1 MNLLTSKEELISKF
15 TFPSDGNV
23 AKAFNKY
30 VNLIIENSEGEFEP
44 SKVITLSVI
53 TYFLTLISDN
63 SKRFFSKGIDIDTS
77 TMYSAC
83 DEALKL
89 IQMTKL
95 VNTNDLTT
103 DMLYSRSVSW
113 QRGDAPSEEEF
124 KDCFKTNAENITE
137 EMINAGNIIVLL
149 PFKEAFSTIYPRKN
163 FAPYRY
169 TVLYN
174 SEKSE
179 LPDYFIWEI
188 PTKSSPK
195 HKFKTIQLFPNSKA
209 ENGFVYA
216 IKSLLPDIAK
226 ELSIKAVN
234 DITLIYFCLLL
245 VTLVKKYGHQKLT
258 YDKLEEYFK
267 LKFFCYDAV
276 RQALIKRAVQGS
288 VYKREAKEEERL
300 KKLYTTS
307 FMTLQSNTKQAQE
320 VASKSAYV
328 KDFSLVELDGTGT
341 AKTKVDYDKFDT
353 LQKGW
358 KHVYGLLP
366 KMSSKPKLRFRKL
379 GHYKAIGVYFPY
391 FNCICVDVR
400 NTTSFVHEYGHYLD
414 YQKYN
419 RPSLNN
425 NDFLDFTLTYRKELQ
440 PVLDNKSKLNY
451 YTLPTEIFARCFEV
465 YIYSQN
471 QNDSELAMYLD
482 SRRFNS
488 AEYQPILKHWQE
500 LKTLMKGI
508 IK

>member
-30 VNLIIENSEGEFEP
+30 VNLIIENSEGEFEL
-44 SKVITLSVI
+44 SKVITFSVI
-53 TYFLTLISDN
+53 TYYLTLISDN
-63 SKRFFSKGIDIDTS
+63 SKRFFSRGIDVDTS
-77 TMYSAC
+77 TMYSAF
-83 DEALKL
+83 DKTLNL

-95 VNTNDLTT
+95 VNSQDLTT
-103 DMLYSRSVSW
+103 DMLYSHSVSW
-113 QRGDAPSEEEF
+113 QRNDAPSNEEF
-124 KDCFKTNAENITE
+124 KEYFKTNAKNVTD
-137 EMINAGNIIVLL
+137 EMIATGNIIVLL
-149 PFKEAFSTIYPRKN
+149 PFKEAFDIIYPRKN

-174 SEKSE
+174 SSENE

-188 PTKSSPK
+188 PTKTSPRY
-195 HKFKTIQLFPNSKA
+195 KFKTINLFPNSKT
-209 ENGFVYA
+209 ENGFVLA
-216 IKSLLPDIAK
+216 IKSLMPDIAK
-226 ELSIKAVN
+226 SLSIKN
-234 DITLIYFCLLL
+234 ITDITLIYFCLML
-245 VTLVKKYGHQKLT
+245 VSLMKKYGHQKLT
-258 YDKLEEYFK
+258 YDKLESYFK

-276 RQALIKRAVQGS
+276 RQALVKKAVQGS

-307 FMTLQSNTKQAQE
+307 FMTLQSNTKKAQE
-320 VASKSAYV
+320 VASQSAYV

-341 AKTKVDYDKFDT
+341 AKTKIDYDKFDI
-353 LQKGW
+353 LQKSW

-366 KMSSKPKLRFRKL
+366 KMSSKPILRFRKL
-379 GHYKAIGVYFPY
+379 GHYKAIGIYFPA

-414 YQKYN
+414 YQKYK

-425 NDFLDFTLTYRKELQ
+425 SDFLDFTLVYRKELQ
-440 PVLDNKSKLNY
+440 QMLDNKSKLNY
-451 YTLPTEIFARCFEV
+451 YTLPTEIFARCFEI
-465 YIYSQN
+465 YIHSQN
-471 QNDSELAMYLD
+471 QKDDELQNYLD
-482 SRRFNS
+482 SNS
-488 AEYQPILKHWQE
+488 FRSLEYQPILKHWQNLE
-500 LKTLMKGI
+500 PLMKNI